1 MALTQAEKMVVG
13 YVKRYPNEADEPFTE
28 FDIEADQVEEN
39 DLDKPVG
46 DVHLEVRIHVLYVR
60 LFFSAESVY
69 YTFIALS

>member
-39 DLDKPVG
+39 ELDKPVG
-46 DVHLEVRIHVLYVR
+46 DVHLEVRIHFLYVR
-60 LFFSAESVY
+60 PFSLAKAVNDVY
-69 YTFIALS
+69 LALS